1 MKEIYKKELDLVKLV
16 NPDVLKREKYEN
28 DQRDKFL
35 IRKIE
40 KDRKKIIIIKEK
52 NNKIKS
58 SRVNSAATY
67 FIRDSEN

>member
-58 SRVNSAATY
+58 
-67 FIRDSEN
+67 